1 MKSAKRGHRGE
12 REQTLLTR
20 EAWDQWVS
28 SMANQAL
35 IGHNVFRPNNLV
47 FILGAEGKG
56 TLRRCCVVLAT
67 RYEQYSS
74 LFPLALPEQV
84 ATLTRPLDKNV
95 LLELRVPVLPF
106 IHCFSIHVP
115 VEVRVTDESILSTL
129 AALTQ
134 QYRC

>member
-35 IGHNVFRPNNLV
+35 IGHNVSRPNNLV
-47 FILGAEGKG
+47 FILGAG

-67 RYEQYSS
+67 RYEQYAS
-74 LFPLALPEQV
+74 LFPLALPEQ
-84 ATLTRPLDKNV
+84 AADTLTRPLDKNV

-106 IHCFSIHVP
+106 MHCFSIHVP

-129 AALTQ
+129 AALAQ